1 MDANSH
7 APAHGHDNAYDHESP
22 EAIHRQVKV
31 YMMIFFALA
40 VLTVVTVAVSYLH
53 LSTPMAILVALMIAA
68 IKGSMV
74 AAYFMHL
81 ISEKKA
87 IYGILIL
94 TVAFFIVLM
103 AMPSLSHWDQ
113 RFMLP

>member
-1 MDANSH
+1 MDAAH
-7 APAHGHDNAYDHESP
+7 ANAHDDHDSP
-22 EAIHRQVKV
+22 EAIRRQTKLYVL
-31 YMMIFFALA
+31 IFVALM

-53 LSTPMAILVALMIAA
+53 LSPALAILVALMIAA

-81 ISEKKA
+81 SSEKKA
-87 IYGILIL
+87 IYAILAI
-94 TVAFFIVLM
+94 TVAFFILLM

-113 RFMLP
+113 RWMVP

>member
-1 MDANSH
+1 MEAH
-7 APAHGHDNAYDHESP
+7 AHDDHDSP
-22 EAIHRQVKV
+22 EAIRRQTKLYVLV
-31 YMMIFFALA
+31 FAALM

-53 LSTPMAILVALMIAA
+53 LPIHLAILVALLIAG

-87 IYGILIL
+87 IYAILIL

-113 RFMLP
+113 RMMP

>member
-1 MDANSH
+1 MEAH
-7 APAHGHDNAYDHESP
+7 AHDDHDSP
-22 EAIHRQVKV
+22 EAIRRQTKLYVMV
-31 YMMIFFALA
+31 FAALM

-53 LSTPMAILVALMIAA
+53 LPVHLAILVALLIAG

-87 IYGILIL
+87 IYAILIL

-113 RFMLP
+113 RIMP

>member
-1 MDANSH
+1 MDAH
-7 APAHGHDNAYDHESP
+7 AEAHDDHDSP
-22 EAIHRQVKV
+22 EAIRRQTKLYIIV
-31 YMMIFFALA
+31 FASLMA
-40 VLTVVTVAVSYLH
+40 LTVITVAVSYLH
-53 LSTPMAILVALMIAA
+53 LSPHLAILVALMIAG

-87 IYGILIL
+87 IYAILAL

-113 RFMLP
+113 RLMLP

>member
-7 APAHGHDNAYDHESP
+7 AHDNAYDHDSP
-22 EAIHRQVKV
+22 EAIHRQKKI
-31 YMMIFFALA
+31 YIMIFFALA

-53 LSTPMAILVALMIAA
+53 LPPHMAILVALMIAA
-68 IKGSMV
+68 IKGSLV

-113 RFMLP
+113 RIFTP